1 MRIIMGC
8 RFRSLGVAI
17 DEIEGQEYNH
27 TICSKKSTI
36 SLEMN
41 WSVLTRLS
49 LSHVRFSWVDLR
61 GDLFGGVT
69 AAVVALPL
77 ALAVGALTNVG
88 AAAGLYG
95 AIFTGIF
102 AALFGGTATQITGP
116 TLTTMA
122 VVMTTFAAGGWAQLA
137 LATLFAGLFQILFG
151 LLRLGRFITFIP
163 QPVIAGFTNGMAAYI
178 FAKQIPT
185 FSKAPLIGLAVMAI
199 MWVWPRINKVIPGSL
214 VALVLTTAGAYLL
227 GWTSHP
233 YLLWDAAPVIGAIP
247 KGFPA
252 FYLPTFG
259 WGDIQPAFVAGL
271 TLALIASME
280 SLLSALIIDDM
291 TNSRHQLDQEL
302 IGQGIGNLIA
312 PFFHGIIGNGA
323 IVRSVVNTRAGG
335 RTRLSGVIHGLMI
348 LVITLALGGLAK
360 EVPMPTLAG
369 ILMMTAIGMVDWQ
382 SIKELQRHHLADGAV
397 MVVTAVLT
405 FAAPLTLAIGVGVLL
420 SALLFAMRMS
430 QSHVSAVEV
439 EPGLHVI
446 TVDGPLFFG
455 DATLLQERAEGC
467 HGNVVADLSRMMVVD
482 ATGAVALR
490 KLIRRVQGSG
500 CAFYIAGLGEG
511 PKGTLEKLGVLHGVT
526 LCPDLQSAI
535 EQARPVE
542 PEESESVFA

>member
-1 MRIIMGC
+1 M
-8 RFRSLGVAI
+8 
-17 DEIEGQEYNH
+17 
-27 TICSKKSTI
+27 
-36 SLEMN
+36 
-41 WSVLTRLS
+41 LTRLS
-49 LSHVRFSWVDLR
+49 LAQMRFSWVDLR

-77 ALAVGALTNVG
+77 ALAVGALTHVG

-137 LATLFAGLFQILFG
+137 LATLFAGLFQVAFG
-151 LLRLGRFITFIP
+151 LTRLGRFITFIP

-185 FSKAPLIGLAVMAI
+185 FTQAPLIGLAVMAI
-199 MWVWPRINKVIPGSL
+199 MWIWPRINRVIPGSL
-214 VALVLTTAGAYLL
+214 VALVLTTAAAYLL

-233 YLLWDAAPVIGAIP
+233 YLSWDAAPVIGLIP
-247 KGFPA
+247 SGFPA
-252 FYLPTFG
+252 FHWPSFG

-271 TLALIASME
+271 TLAMIASME

-291 TNSRHQLDQEL
+291 TNSRHHLDREL
-302 IGQGIGNLIA
+302 IGQGIGNLVA

-335 RTRLSGVIHGLMI
+335 QTRISGVIHGLMI
-348 LVITLALGGLAK
+348 LVITLVMGPLAQ

-382 SIKELQRHHLADGAV
+382 SIKELRRQHVADGSV
-397 MVVTAVLT
+397 MVVTAILT

-420 SALLFAMRMS
+420 SAILFTIRLS
-430 QSHVSAVEV
+430 QSQVSAVEV
-439 EPGLHVI
+439 EPGVHVV

-455 DATLLQERAEGC
+455 DASLLQERAEGC
-467 HGNVVADLSRMMVVD
+467 SGNVVADLSRMNVVD
-482 ATGAVALR
+482 ATGAVVLR
-490 KLIRRVQGSG
+490 KLIRRVQASG
-500 CAFYIAGLGEG
+500 CTFFICGLGAG
-511 PKGTLEKLGVLHGVT
+511 PKETLEAMGVLQDVR
-526 LCPDLQSAI
+526 LCPNLQTAL
-535 EQARPVE
+535 EQARPV
-542 PEESESVFA
+542 PVTATEESVLA